1 MKIVLHKEVEKLGV
15 PGDVV
20 QVADGYARN
29 YLIPKGYAAPAT
41 KGAAKNSDRLRRAHD
56 QKVQKA
62 VLEAREVAAK
72 LTASPLQV
80 TARAG
85 EEGKLFGSVTSADIA
100 RELEARTGAT
110 VDRRTVHLAEP
121 IRSLG
126 THEAT
131 VRLHRRGRRGVAR
144 ASLHVNGCQTR
155 SIRSFRENGVPFPG
169 RVRTSF
175 PQAHSLSSAF
185 HRSSTGLARCS
196 QQRASTRLSAVGGG
210 MSGGRG

>member
-100 RELEARTGAT
+100 RELEARTGT
-110 VDRRTVHLAEP
+110 PVDRRTVHLAEP

-126 THEAT
+126 AHEVT
-131 VRLHRRGRRGVAR
+131 VRLHPEVEATVTVEVA
-144 ASLHVNGCQTR
+144 AQ
-155 SIRSFRENGVPFPG
+155 
-169 RVRTSF
+169 
-175 PQAHSLSSAF
+175 
-185 HRSSTGLARCS
+185 
-196 QQRASTRLSAVGGG
+196 
-210 MSGGRG
+210 

>member
-41 KGAAKNSDRLRRAHD
+41 KGAAKNSNRLRRAHD

-126 THEAT
+126 THEVT
-131 VRLHRRGRRGVAR
+131 VRLHPEVEATVTVEVA
-144 ASLHVNGCQTR
+144 AQ
-155 SIRSFRENGVPFPG
+155 
-169 RVRTSF
+169 
-175 PQAHSLSSAF
+175 
-185 HRSSTGLARCS
+185 
-196 QQRASTRLSAVGGG
+196 
-210 MSGGRG
+210 

>member
-126 THEAT
+126 THEVR
-131 VRLHRRGRRGVAR
+131 VRLHPEVEAIVTVEVA
-144 ASLHVNGCQTR
+144 AQ
-155 SIRSFRENGVPFPG
+155 
-169 RVRTSF
+169 
-175 PQAHSLSSAF
+175 
-185 HRSSTGLARCS
+185 
-196 QQRASTRLSAVGGG
+196 
-210 MSGGRG
+210 

>member
-41 KGAAKNSDRLRRAHD
+41 KGAAKNSNRLRRAHD

-62 VLEAREVAAK
+62 VLDAREVAAK

-126 THEAT
+126 THEVT
-131 VRLHRRGRRGVAR
+131 VRLHPEVEATVTVEVA
-144 ASLHVNGCQTR
+144 AQ
-155 SIRSFRENGVPFPG
+155 
-169 RVRTSF
+169 
-175 PQAHSLSSAF
+175 
-185 HRSSTGLARCS
+185 
-196 QQRASTRLSAVGGG
+196 
-210 MSGGRG
+210 

>member
-126 THEAT
+126 THEVT
-131 VRLHRRGRRGVAR
+131 VRLHPEVEAIVTVEVA
-144 ASLHVNGCQTR
+144 AQ
-155 SIRSFRENGVPFPG
+155 
-169 RVRTSF
+169 
-175 PQAHSLSSAF
+175 
-185 HRSSTGLARCS
+185 
-196 QQRASTRLSAVGGG
+196 
-210 MSGGRG
+210 

>member
-100 RELEARTGAT
+100 RELEARAGTP

-126 THEAT
+126 THEVT
-131 VRLHRRGRRGVAR
+131 VRLHPEVEAIVIVEVA
-144 ASLHVNGCQTR
+144 AQ
-155 SIRSFRENGVPFPG
+155 
-169 RVRTSF
+169 
-175 PQAHSLSSAF
+175 
-185 HRSSTGLARCS
+185 
-196 QQRASTRLSAVGGG
+196 
-210 MSGGRG
+210 

>member
-41 KGAAKNSDRLRRAHD
+41 KGAAKNSNRLRRAHD

-62 VLEAREVAAK
+62 VLEAREVAAR

-126 THEAT
+126 THEVT
-131 VRLHRRGRRGVAR
+131 VRLHPEVEAIVTVEVA
-144 ASLHVNGCQTR
+144 AQ
-155 SIRSFRENGVPFPG
+155 
-169 RVRTSF
+169 
-175 PQAHSLSSAF
+175 
-185 HRSSTGLARCS
+185 
-196 QQRASTRLSAVGGG
+196 
-210 MSGGRG
+210 

>member
-131 VRLHRRGRRGVAR
+131 VRLHPEVEAVVTVEVA
-144 ASLHVNGCQTR
+144 A
-155 SIRSFRENGVPFPG
+155 E
-169 RVRTSF
+169 
-175 PQAHSLSSAF
+175 
-185 HRSSTGLARCS
+185 
-196 QQRASTRLSAVGGG
+196 
-210 MSGGRG
+210 

>member
-1 MKIVLHKEVEKLGV
+1 MKIVLQKEVEKLGV

-41 KGAAKNSDRLRRAHD
+41 KGSAKNSERLRRAHD

-62 VLEAREVAAK
+62 VLEAREMAAK
-72 LTASPLQV
+72 LTASPLTV

-100 RELEARTGAT
+100 RELEARAGAP

-131 VRLHRRGRRGVAR
+131 IRLHPEVEAAVTVEVVA
-144 ASLHVNGCQTR
+144 Q
-155 SIRSFRENGVPFPG
+155 
-169 RVRTSF
+169 
-175 PQAHSLSSAF
+175 
-185 HRSSTGLARCS
+185 
-196 QQRASTRLSAVGGG
+196 
-210 MSGGRG
+210 

>member
-41 KGAAKNSDRLRRAHD
+41 KGAAKNSNRLRRAHD

-72 LTASPLQV
+72 LTVSPLQV

-126 THEAT
+126 THEVT
-131 VRLHRRGRRGVAR
+131 VRLHPEVEAIVTVEVT
-144 ASLHVNGCQTR
+144 AQ
-155 SIRSFRENGVPFPG
+155 
-169 RVRTSF
+169 
-175 PQAHSLSSAF
+175 
-185 HRSSTGLARCS
+185 
-196 QQRASTRLSAVGGG
+196 
-210 MSGGRG
+210 

>member
-100 RELEARTGAT
+100 RELEARAGTP

-126 THEAT
+126 THEVTIRLHPEVEAT
-131 VRLHRRGRRGVAR
+131 VTVEVA
-144 ASLHVNGCQTR
+144 AQ
-155 SIRSFRENGVPFPG
+155 
-169 RVRTSF
+169 
-175 PQAHSLSSAF
+175 
-185 HRSSTGLARCS
+185 
-196 QQRASTRLSAVGGG
+196 
-210 MSGGRG
+210 

>member
-1 MKIVLHKEVEKLGV
+1 MKIVLQKEVEKLGV

-41 KGAAKNSDRLRRAHD
+41 KGAAKNSDRLRRTHD

-62 VLEAREVAAK
+62 VIEAREVAAK

-85 EEGKLFGSVTSADIA
+85 EEGRLFGSVTSADIA
-100 RELEARTGAT
+100 HGLEARAGTP

-126 THEAT
+126 THEVT
-131 VRLHRRGRRGVAR
+131 VRLHPEVEATVIVEVA
-144 ASLHVNGCQTR
+144 AL
-155 SIRSFRENGVPFPG
+155 
-169 RVRTSF
+169 
-175 PQAHSLSSAF
+175 
-185 HRSSTGLARCS
+185 
-196 QQRASTRLSAVGGG
+196 
-210 MSGGRG
+210 

>member
-41 KGAAKNSDRLRRAHD
+41 KGAAKNSNRLRRAHD

-126 THEAT
+126 THEVT
-131 VRLHRRGRRGVAR
+131 VRLHPEVEAIVTVEVA
-144 ASLHVNGCQTR
+144 AQ
-155 SIRSFRENGVPFPG
+155 
-169 RVRTSF
+169 
-175 PQAHSLSSAF
+175 
-185 HRSSTGLARCS
+185 
-196 QQRASTRLSAVGGG
+196 
-210 MSGGRG
+210 

>member
-29 YLIPKGYAAPAT
+29 YLIPKGFATPAT
-41 KGAAKNSDRLRRAHD
+41 KGSAKNSERLRRAHD

-62 VLEAREVAAK
+62 VLEAREMAAK
-72 LTASPLQV
+72 LTVSPLTV

-100 RELEARTGAT
+100 RDLEARAGAP

-126 THEAT
+126 THEVT
-131 VRLHRRGRRGVAR
+131 VRLHPEVEATVTVEVVA
-144 ASLHVNGCQTR
+144 Q
-155 SIRSFRENGVPFPG
+155 
-169 RVRTSF
+169 
-175 PQAHSLSSAF
+175 
-185 HRSSTGLARCS
+185 
-196 QQRASTRLSAVGGG
+196 
-210 MSGGRG
+210 

>member
-41 KGAAKNSDRLRRAHD
+41 KGAAKNSNRLRRAHD

-100 RELEARTGAT
+100 RELEARAGTP

-126 THEAT
+126 THEVT
-131 VRLHRRGRRGVAR
+131 VRLHPEVEATVTVEVT
-144 ASLHVNGCQTR
+144 AQ
-155 SIRSFRENGVPFPG
+155 
-169 RVRTSF
+169 
-175 PQAHSLSSAF
+175 
-185 HRSSTGLARCS
+185 
-196 QQRASTRLSAVGGG
+196 
-210 MSGGRG
+210 